1 MCKHFY
7 ETFDSI
13 KDTIEFNLK
22 WVDEQ
27 GYLDAMVFGS
37 SSPILNKPAVCTDID
52 KRKIITI
59 PTPMGNVVVFQ
70 RYTDSDIIVTSLPRA
85 IQLLGG
91 PLDLYGILNPTAI
104 HFLLGDKQNPHIGE
118 RVKSFLGASAVNHT
132 QKSTSQQQLF

>member
-7 ETFDSI
+7 DTFNSI
-13 KDTIEFNLK
+13 KDTIEFNLD

-27 GYLDAMVFGS
+27 GYLDSMVFGS
-37 SSPILNKPAVCTDID
+37 SSPILDKPAVCIDVD

-70 RYTDSDIIVTSLPRA
+70 RYTDSDIIVTSLPRS

-91 PLDLYGILNPTAI
+91 PLDLYGILSPTAI

-118 RVKSFLGASAVNHT
+118 RVKNLLGTST
-132 QKSTSQQQLF
+132 LIQPQKSFSQPQLF

>member
-13 KDTIEFNLK
+13 KDTIEFNLA

-104 HFLLGDKQNPHIGE
+104 HFLLGDKQTPHIGE
-118 RVKSFLGASAVNHT
+118 RVKSFLGASTVNHT